1 MRGDLGASVVLLDRD
16 DVKDLEP
23 LMLIKGRLL
32 PGEGS
37 ACTEMSSPE
46 QELGNE
52 QTTDI
57 IKTIKHKET
66 TPSRRRQRMEECW
79 RGVQKREN
87 GGSLERRRSSL
98 YRLFEFLR

>member
-1 MRGDLGASVVLLDRD
+1 MLLDRD
-16 DVKDLEP
+16 DVKDLMP
-23 LMLIKGRLL
+23 LMLTKGWLL
-32 PGEGS
+32 AGEGY
-37 ACTEMSSPE
+37 AFNEMSSPE

-57 IKTIKHKET
+57 IKTRKYKET
-66 TPSRRRQRMEECW
+66 TPSRRRKRREECW

-98 YRLFEFLR
+98 YRLFEFLRSALIV